1 MPSFYCLL
9 AGKKVIQMGFINY
22 NPNPKRK
29 LVGDCVI
36 RAISKVTNR
45 SWEDVYLDVMLQGF
59 TMHDMPSS
67 NDVWGTYL
75 YQNGFRRYVI
85 PDTCPNCY
93 TVHQFAE
100 DNPELTGILATGTH
114 VVAIDGGNYYDTW
127 DSGAE
132 VPIYYWR
139 KER

>member
-1 MPSFYCLL
+1 
-9 AGKKVIQMGFINY
+9 MGYVNF

-36 RAISKVTNR
+36 RAISKVTDRN
-45 SWEDVYLDVMLQGF
+45 WEDVYLDLMLQGF

-75 YQNGFRRYVI
+75 ANNGFKRYVI
-85 PDTCPNCY
+85 PDTCPYCY
-93 TVHQFAE
+93 TVNQFVQ
-100 DNPELTGILATGTH
+100 DNPDLVGILATGTH
-114 VVAIDGGNYYDTW
+114 VIAVGGDGNYYDTW
-127 DSGAE
+127 DSGNE

-139 KER
+139 REN

>member
-1 MPSFYCLL
+1 M
-9 AGKKVIQMGFINY
+9 VMNMGYVNF
-22 NPNPKRK
+22 NPNPVRK

-36 RAISKVTNR
+36 RAISKATGQD
-45 SWEDVYLDVMLQGF
+45 WEDTYLDIVMLGF
-59 TMHDMPSS
+59 SMHDMPSS

-75 YQNGFRRYVI
+75 RDHGFTRYVI

-93 TVHQFAE
+93 TVDQFVR
-100 DNPELTGILATGTH
+100 DNPDLTGILATGTH
-114 VVAIDGGNYYDTW
+114 VIAVDNGNYYDTW
-127 DSGAE
+127 DSGNE